1 MLPPNITLVI
11 NDIAPITYVI
21 IAAIVMFFIIVFMLA
36 HWLNSSLVILVV
48 PKFIFPDISYC
59 W

>member
-36 HWLNSSLVILVV
+36 HWLNYSLVILVV

>member
-36 HWLNSSLVILVV
+36 HWLNSYLVILVV